1 MSEELGL
8 SAELFNA
15 KRPDYINE
23 LIMKDKQYMVLAS
36 AAYCDES
43 AAKAQNE
50 NLVNQWFEYPRD
62 TKELRD
68 DDCLPKLKEIIE

>member
-1 MSEELGL
+1 
-8 SAELFNA
+8 
-15 KRPDYINE
+15 
-23 LIMKDKQYMVLAS
+23 MKDKQYMVLAS

-68 DDCLPKLKEIIE
+68 EDCLPKLKEIIE